1 LYQQSLRRAFHPA
14 PPRPV
19 TPEVVGSSLIV
30 LASDPVIRPRKSLPY
45 YRLYCPNG
53 RKRPM
58 MEPAISN
65 RCSEQPPIQRR
76 LPRPGGDMSSVTTPP
91 SVVPSPSPD
100 VPPRSIPSLDE
111 LYEWTSEPDH
121 RVVIRGVDWAFYE
134 QLVDSI
140 PEGANIHV
148 DYDGKDL
155 EIMSLSQL
163 HDGIKKRLGRF
174 VELTAE
180 ELEIPCTGLGQATW
194 KRPEVTRGLES
205 DECYYFAPEK
215 LVVAAEAMMR
225 MSMDG
230 AAYPNPD
237 LAIEVD
243 LSPSKIDRPGIYA
256 ALRVA
261 EVWRFDGE
269 HQLIIIEQLGDDG
282 SHQPVE
288 GSTFLP
294 VRAEEVGRW
303 VLKEDFRDGSLWG
316 RRLRAWVRAELAPR
330 LPR

>member
-1 LYQQSLRRAFHPA
+1 MSAARTDHA
-14 PPRPV
+14 
-19 TPEVVGSSLIV
+19 
-30 LASDPVIRPRKSLPY
+30 LA
-45 YRLYCPNG
+45 
-53 RKRPM
+53 
-58 MEPAISN
+58 
-65 RCSEQPPIQRR
+65 
-76 LPRPGGDMSSVTTPP
+76 
-91 SVVPSPSPD
+91 PSPPEADS
-100 VPPRSIPSLDE
+100 PRSIPTLE
-111 LYEWTSEPDH
+111 QLTEWTSEPDH
-121 RVVIRGVDWAFYE
+121 RVVIRGVDWTFYE

-148 DYDGKDL
+148 DFDGKDL

-215 LVVAAEAMMR
+215 LVAAAEALMR

-256 ALRVA
+256 ALQIA
-261 EVWRFDGE
+261 EVWRFGGE
-269 HQLIIIEQLGDDG
+269 HQAMIIEQLGDDG
-282 SHQPVE
+282 CYRAAQ

-294 VRAEEVGRW
+294 VGAEEVTRW
-303 VLKEDFRDGSLWG
+303 VLKEDSRDGSLWA
-316 RRLRAWVRAELAPR
+316 RRLRAWVRAELASR

>member
-1 LYQQSLRRAFHPA
+1 
-14 PPRPV
+14 
-19 TPEVVGSSLIV
+19 
-30 LASDPVIRPRKSLPY
+30 
-45 YRLYCPNG
+45 
-53 RKRPM
+53 
-58 MEPAISN
+58 
-65 RCSEQPPIQRR
+65 
-76 LPRPGGDMSSVTTPP
+76 MSSTTTGC
-91 SVVPSPSPD
+91 SAVPSPTLVAAPGS
-100 VPPRSIPSLDE
+100 VPSLEDLYQMTSVPDE
-111 LYEWTSEPDH
+111 
-121 RVVIRGVDWAFYE
+121 RVVIPSVDWAFYE

-215 LVVAAEAMMR
+215 LVAAAEAMMR

-243 LSPSKIDRPGIYA
+243 LSPSRIDRPGIYA

-269 HQLIIIEQLGDDG
+269 HQLMIIEQLGDDG
-282 SHQPVE
+282 SHQPVK

-294 VRAEEVGRW
+294 VRAEEVARW
-303 VLKEDFRDGSLWG
+303 VLKEDFRDGSLWA

>member
-1 LYQQSLRRAFHPA
+1 
-14 PPRPV
+14 
-19 TPEVVGSSLIV
+19 
-30 LASDPVIRPRKSLPY
+30 
-45 YRLYCPNG
+45 
-53 RKRPM
+53 
-58 MEPAISN
+58 
-65 RCSEQPPIQRR
+65 
-76 LPRPGGDMSSVTTPP
+76 MSSTTTGY
-91 SVVPSPSPD
+91 SAVPSPTLVAAPGP
-100 VPPRSIPSLDE
+100 VPSLEDLYRMTSVPDE
-111 LYEWTSEPDH
+111 
-121 RVVIRGVDWAFYE
+121 RVVIPSVDWAFYE

-148 DYDGKDL
+148 DYDGKDV

-180 ELEIPCTGLGQATW
+180 ELEIPCTGFGQATW

-269 HQLIIIEQLGDDG
+269 HQLIIIDQLGDDG
-282 SHQPVE
+282 SYQPVK

-303 VLKEDFRDGSLWG
+303 VLKEEFRDGSFWA
-316 RRLRAWVRAELAPR
+316 RRLRLGPS
-330 LPR
+330 